1 MKPMDAI
8 HLATAQNRRVD
19 EFHTT
24 DNRLQKDWLDL
35 GFPVREPFTQ
45 KPKLFTD

>member
-1 MKPMDAI
+1 MDAI
-8 HLATAQNRRVD
+8 HLATAQRRRVA

-24 DNRLQKDWLDL
+24 DDLLKRDWQDL

-45 KPKLFTD
+45 KPKLF